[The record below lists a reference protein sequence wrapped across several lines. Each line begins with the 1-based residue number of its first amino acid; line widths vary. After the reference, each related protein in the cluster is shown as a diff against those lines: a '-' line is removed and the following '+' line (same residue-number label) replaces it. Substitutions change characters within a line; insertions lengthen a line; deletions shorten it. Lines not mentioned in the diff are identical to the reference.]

1 MAFQAGSTIRP
12 ELANADFSGFARAA
26 EIQVRNAE
34 RQADSLARLGAT
46 IGSAIQVAGEKK
58 KEKALS
64 KQAQEMVF
72 GMLKKDPQQAAFFG
86 LGEDFTVADVKPI
99 VDVIGVKPSIALMMQ
114 LNMASMKADTPSLV
128 SVKEA
133 QDFKEYVSTLTSS
146 EGNDTIVKNGI
157 LYDEDPIFDNPLS
170 KDDPA
175 VMEALQTEVGRKLLY
190 GYKDAEPLEIN
201 KDDETPDMV
210 EPPKPSPSSL
220 TSIGMPV
227 MGNMRF

>member
-1 MAFQAGSTIRP
+1 MAFQAGTKVDPR
-12 ELANADFSGFARAA
+12 LGQLDYSGFARAA
-26 EIQVRNAE
+26 EIQAS
-34 RQADSLARLGAT
+34 SLAQLGAT

-114 LNMASMKADTPSLV
+114 LNMASMKAESPSLV

-133 QDFKEYVSTLTSS
+133 QGFKEYVATLTSN
-146 EGNDTIVKNGI
+146 EGNDTIVRNGF
-157 LYDEDPIFDNPLS
+157 LYDQDVGPDEILS
-170 KDDPA
+170 PDDPA
-175 VMEALQTEVGRKLLY
+175 VIEALQTEVGRKMLY
-190 GYKDAEPLEIN
+190 GYNNAELIKTEE
-201 KDDETPDMV
+201 DEAPAV
-210 EPPKPSPSSL
+210 GEPSKPSSSSL
-220 TSIGMPV
+220 ISIGMPV

>member
-12 ELANADFSGFARAA
+12 ELANADLSGFSRAA

-34 RQADSLARLGAT
+34 RRADSLAQLGAT

-157 LYDEDPIFDNPLS
+157 LYDEDPISDEPLS
-170 KDDPA
+170 RDDPA

-190 GYKDAEPLEIN
+190 GYKPSEPLELN
-201 KDDETPDMV
+201 KEDEAPAAV
-210 EPPKPSPSSL
+210 EPSKPSSSSL
-220 TSIGMPV
+220 ISIGMPV

>member
-190 GYKDAEPLEIN
+190 GYKDAEPLELN